1 MTYILIIAG
10 YSLLLFLFCR
20 FLQAIHNWDDEIEE
34 MEKEI
39 PKPKGERK

>member
-1 MTYILIIAG
+1 
-10 YSLLLFLFCR
+10 
-20 FLQAIHNWDDEIEE
+20 LQAIHNWDDEIEE